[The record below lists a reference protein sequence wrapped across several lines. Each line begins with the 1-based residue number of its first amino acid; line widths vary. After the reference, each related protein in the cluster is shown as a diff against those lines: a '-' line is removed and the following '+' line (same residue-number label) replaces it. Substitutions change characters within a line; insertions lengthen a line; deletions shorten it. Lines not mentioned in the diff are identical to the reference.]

1 MKRMP
6 TKEEIEIFNQVLV
19 HILPRLNIPGLKVRI
34 VYDESPP
41 DLMIS
46 GELQHI
52 KYKPRTI
59 IFSKY
64 PHPEVVYEFVRMN
77 LLIYLSCIGISEAGF
92 MSRNGCFVL
101 HLEVEKDNQ
110 IF

>member
-6 TKEEIEIFNQVLV
+6 TKDEIEVFNQVLIR
-19 HILPRLNIPGLKVRI
+19 ILPRLNIPGLKVRI

-64 PHPEVVYEFVRMN
+64 PQPEVYEFVRRN
-77 LLIYLSCIGISEAGF
+77 LIIYLSCIGISEAGF

-101 HLEVEKDNQ
+101 HLEVE
-110 IF
+110 

>member
-6 TKEEIEIFNQVLV
+6 TKDEIEVFNQVLV
-19 HILPRLNIPGLKVRI
+19 RILPRLNIPGLKVRI

-52 KYKPRTI
+52 KYKPRSI
-59 IFSKY
+59 IFSK
-64 PHPEVVYEFVRMN
+64 HPQPEVYEFVRRN
-77 LLIYLSCIGISEAGF
+77 LIIYLSCIGISEAGF
-92 MSRNGCFVL
+92 MSCNGCFVL
-101 HLEVEKDNQ
+101 HLVVE
-110 IF
+110 

>member
-6 TKEEIEIFNQVLV
+6 TKEEIEVFNQVLV
-19 HILPRLNIPGLKVRI
+19 RILPRLNIPGLKVRI

-64 PHPEVVYEFVRMN
+64 PQHHPEVYEFVRVN

-101 HLEVEKDNQ
+101 HLEVE
-110 IF
+110 